1 MTGDRDVRRPS
12 KMGPC
17 KPLHEGQRKDRRR
30 NIWTDWTGAGMQV
43 FKGAI
48 ESVHWEIIEEKLE
61 RTLNG
66 VKRAVLVG
74 NTHVLRRDRSLEGEF
89 DIGDSLKTPRQITQ

>member
-1 MTGDRDVRRPS
+1 MHI
-12 KMGPC
+12 
-17 KPLHEGQRKDRRR
+17 L
-30 NIWTDWTGAGMQV
+30 
-43 FKGAI
+43 KGAI

-66 VKRAVLVG
+66 VKKAVLVG
-74 NTHVLRRDRSLEGEF
+74 NTRVLRRDRSLAGEF